1 MCIRDRLGRPQP
13 HTVVVVGDTPY
24 DALAAG
30 KLGIMSVGVRCG
42 GFPEDDLR
50 TAGCRAIYQDP
61 AQLLAQYE
69 SAPDTWPWTAE
80 SLTSKDDESR

>member
-1 MCIRDRLGRPQP
+1 MKKLGNPEL
-13 HTVVVVGDTPY
+13 HSVVVIGDTPF

-30 KLGIMSVGVRCG
+30 KLGLPSVGVRCG

-61 AQLLAQYE
+61 ADLLAHFDTSPE
-69 SAPDTWPWTAE
+69 TWPFSPDCVSA
-80 SLTSKDDESR
+80 KDEEPR